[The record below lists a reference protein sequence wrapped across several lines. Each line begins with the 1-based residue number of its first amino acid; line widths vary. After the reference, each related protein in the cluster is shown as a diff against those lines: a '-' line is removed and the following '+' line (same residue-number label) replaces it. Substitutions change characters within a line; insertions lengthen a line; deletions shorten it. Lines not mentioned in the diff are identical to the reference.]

1 MSDFAGLV
9 HSLREKAKASP
20 RFMVAIAGA
29 PGSGKSTLAH
39 NLCGE
44 LKSLGETAIV
54 VPMDGF
60 HFDDAV
66 LNARGHRP
74 RKGAP
79 FTFDARGFE
88 VLLKRIKAREPE
100 VAIAVFD
107 RTLEL
112 SRAAADIV
120 DEKARFVLVEGNYL
134 LLTQEP
140 WSRLRALFDFTVFI
154 DVPRDELERRL
165 IQRWLGHGFDMD
177 YAKNWVASNDLLNID
192 AVIAGSAAADIVL
205 HQKPARL

>member
-9 HSLREKAKASP
+9 HALREKAKGSV
-20 RFMVAIAGA
+20 RFMAAIAGA

-44 LKSLGETAIV
+44 LQRLGETAIV

-60 HFDDAV
+60 HFDDSV

-79 FTFDARGFE
+79 FTFDVRGFE

-107 RTLEL
+107 RTMEL

-120 DEKARFVLVEGNYL
+120 DEKAKFVLIEGNYL
-134 LLTQEP
+134 LLDEEP
-140 WSRLRALFDFTVFI
+140 WSRLRPLFDFSVFI
-154 DVPRDELERRL
+154 SVPRDELERRL
-165 IQRWLGHGFDMD
+165 IRRWLDHGFDMD

-192 AVIAGSAAADIVL
+192 EVIAKSARADL
-205 HQKPARL
+205 TLTQS